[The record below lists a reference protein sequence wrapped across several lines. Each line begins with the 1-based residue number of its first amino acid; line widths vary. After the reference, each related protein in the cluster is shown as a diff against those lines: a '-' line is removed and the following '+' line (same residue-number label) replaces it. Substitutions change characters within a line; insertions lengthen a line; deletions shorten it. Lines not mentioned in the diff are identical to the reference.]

1 MVSYGDLA
9 TGFGLGALAGA
20 AHLLALRRAVAGL
33 AGADPQTAQR
43 RLAGG
48 YFVRVGAFLPLLYW
62 AAVTGLGASLGL
74 VGGLLFGRTLTYGL
88 VERGG
93 WDDAPG
99 QTETRER

>member
-1 MVSYGDLA
+1 MVSVGDLVI
-9 TGFGLGALAGA
+9 GLGLGALAGA

-43 RLAGG
+43 RLTGG

-62 AAVTGLGASLGL
+62 AALTGLGASLGL
-74 VGGLLFGRTLTYGL
+74 VGGLLLGRALTYGL
-88 VERGG
+88 VEGG
-93 WDDAPG
+93 GRRTPG